1 MSQVEQLVF
10 SDGERYPML
19 VDSESLPDFWVTL
32 FVTVIVRPQGGQNTI
47 NGYIS
52 AIRHGLL
59 WEEIKGRDFL
69 SEFRKRKFLDK
80 VDAISLRDFFI
91 LKTEDARKWHKKNG
105 AAKVRRQLDDF
116 PSVPRTLARVEGN
129 TARTRYSRM
138 VVYLEFVARSMHR
151 TRPNVEA
158 INKLVDEM
166 KETLLVEKPKG
177 SRKKISF
184 DPNDKAPPQKVF
196 DALLEVTRFD
206 SPDNP
211 FQNKAAR
218 KRNELMLNL
227 MNETGMRGGEVL
239 AMKLDD
245 LDRHQRLAKVKRR
258 HDDPDDPRRM
268 QPVPKTAERDIP
280 ISPELTWQI
289 REYIMN
295 ERATTP
301 GANRHP
307 YIFIVHRKGKF
318 QGNPLSSGG
327 FMDFVKA
334 AVRKTAG
341 IADTYDDEDLVNEI
355 TRHGFRHNF
364 NYKLSKGFDEHN
376 KKAKTDPEL
385 KPRNQKQMD
394 QIRMYLNGWVDE
406 KSAQNYDARFTK
418 EEAEK
423 FMREDMESQSDVIRK
438 AKK

>member
-32 FVTVIVRPQGGQNTI
+32 FVTVIVRPKGGQNTI

-52 AIRHGLL
+52 AIRHNLL
-59 WEEIKGRDFL
+59 WAEIKGRDVL
-69 SEFRKRKFLDK
+69 SEFRKRRFLDK

-91 LKTEDARKWHKKNG
+91 LKTEDARKWHKKTG
-105 AAKVRRQLDDF
+105 AAKVRRLLDDF

-129 TARTRYSRM
+129 TAKTRYSRM
-138 VVYLEFVARSMHR
+138 VEYLEFVAKSMHR

-166 KETLLVEKPKG
+166 KKTLLNEKPKS

-184 DPNDKAPPQKVF
+184 DPDDKAPPPKVF
-196 DALLEVTRFD
+196 DALLEVIRFD

-211 FQNKAAR
+211 FKNIAAR
-218 KRNELMLNL
+218 KRNELMLDL
-227 MNETGMRGGEVL
+227 MDESGMRGGEVL

-245 LDRHQRLAKVKRR
+245 LDRHQCLAKVKRR
-258 HDDPDDPRRM
+258 HDDPDDPRRQ

-280 ISPELTWQI
+280 ISPELTRRI

-307 YIFIVHRKGKF
+307 YIFITHRKGDH
-318 QGNPLSSGG
+318 QGAPISSRG
-327 FMDFVKA
+327 FIEFLQA
-334 AVRKTAG
+334 AVRKTAA
-341 IADTYDDEDLVNEI
+341 IADTYDDEDLVNKI
-355 TRHGFRHNF
+355 RRHGFRHNF
-364 NYKLSKGFDEHN
+364 NYKLSKRFDEHN

-385 KPRNQKQMD
+385 KPYNQKQMD
-394 QIRMYLNGWVDE
+394 QVRMYLNGWVDE
-406 KSAQNYDARFTK
+406 KTAQNYNKRFTK
-418 EEAEK
+418 EESEK
-423 FMREDMESQSDVIRK
+423 LMREDMESQSDVIRN